1 MGFGEQLR
9 RRRKELGYSREEL
22 AKKLG
27 VTPSLRRFT
36 GLDDGPLQ
44 FPPGFMEYLHGK
56 LTEDVMQEIA
66 ALLRGGA

>member
-27 VTPSLRRFT
+27 VTTSAVGNYETGVSTPKEPARLLEFRVLPELR
-36 GLDDGPLQ
+36 
-44 FPPGFMEYLHGK
+44 
-56 LTEDVMQEIA
+56 
-66 ALLRGGA
+66 